1 LNVPDGNQLV
11 TAHGYQLVNQQS
23 EDAVMSEQDA
33 IEPAAASEPKAEPVA
48 EKKTIEAEP
57 AVSARPGGADD
68 QSRSFTPAIYN
79 APAQS
84 RRFALLAAAL
94 ALAAAL
100 GGLIGSLSTY
110 GLASPKTDP
119 AEPARNLQAALTQV
133 TKDVAALKTSIEG
146 ASRAAT
152 NQMTKINERF
162 DRSER
167 VQAEPT
173 AKIAALTETVTRLE
187 KRIAANAEAA
197 RDITGSVPDRAAAA
211 ATTNA
216 AKDQS
221 KPPIVEGWVLRDIYR
236 GRALVENRSGLYEVT
251 PGADLPGVGKI
262 QTITQQN
269 GRWVVVTPKGLIVR

>member
-1 LNVPDGNQLV
+1 
-11 TAHGYQLVNQQS
+11 
-23 EDAVMSEQDA
+23 MSEQDA
-33 IEPAAASEPKAEPVA
+33 IGPAAASEPKAEPAA
-48 EKKTIEAEP
+48 EAKKTIEAE
-57 AVSARPGGADD
+57 AVTSTRSGGTDD
-68 QSRSFTPAIYN
+68 KPPSFTPAIYN
-79 APAQS
+79 PSAQS
-84 RRFALLAAAL
+84 KRFALLAAAL
-94 ALAAAL
+94 ALAAAF
-100 GGLIGSLSTY
+100 GGLVGSLGTY

-119 AEPARNLQAALTQV
+119 AEPARNLQAALSQV
-133 TKDVAALKTSIEG
+133 TKDVTALKTSIDG

-152 NQMTKINERF
+152 SQMTKINERF

-167 VQAEPT
+167 AQAEPA

-211 ATTNA
+211 SAAATTA

-221 KPPIVEGWVLRDIYR
+221 KPAIVEGWVLRDIYR
-236 GRALVENRSGLYEVT
+236 GRALVENRSGLYEVM